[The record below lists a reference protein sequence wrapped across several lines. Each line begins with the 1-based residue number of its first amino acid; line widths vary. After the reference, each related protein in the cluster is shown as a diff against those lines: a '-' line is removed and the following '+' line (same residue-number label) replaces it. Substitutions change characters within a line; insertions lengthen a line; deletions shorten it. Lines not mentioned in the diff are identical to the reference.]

1 MKQLSRHLQALSV
14 STSLFLLNPLQALAQ
29 TTVNFDPCSQGQLAD
44 KGGFGKLC
52 DKSINSVPGV
62 ISNVIIILLIAAAI
76 LSLLFLVIGGVRWVI
91 SGGDKAKL
99 DAARAQIVAAI
110 VGLVITFLAFFI
122 LQLVLGFFG
131 LSLTTLRLPT
141 IF

>member
-1 MKQLSRHLQALSV
+1 MKQLSRHLQALSIG
-14 STSLFLLNPLQALAQ
+14 TSMFLLNPLQTLA
-29 TTVNFDPCSQGQLAD
+29 VDFNPCSQGQLND
-44 KGGFGKLC
+44 KAGFGKLC
-52 DKSINSVPGV
+52 DKSINNVPGV
-62 ISNVIIILLIAAAI
+62 ISNIIVILLITAAI

-122 LQLVLGFFG
+122 LQLILGFFG
-131 LSLTTLRLPT
+131 LSLTTLQLPT
-141 IF
+141 LF